1 MEAGID
7 KLKIFISHDKLLI
20 NDHSVFDKIPQPGIK
35 KGIHQEAVPMFM
47 EGSTGQMIFGSG
59 EPCFRNESD
68 AEGNHIFSLNL
79 VQAGMSIEWNPA
91 KLTKD
96 TGSHIHPVSDDRT
109 LATRNDSVFQRLAEL
124 GIQADYREAKL
135 TRIDICRNMLMNDTA
150 SAYRP
155 SFDLIHLPRAKKD
168 SAVYPDGIRLSTDR
182 RTLNIYNKGREV
194 ADESIRKAFENKLL
208 RIESQFKA
216 FDAVKAT
223 TGIRCIKD
231 LEDSRFGIEYQQ
243 NKWRAYLKKDI
254 FKLRPIFEKQTYLPF
269 DSFHE
274 LMEQSRQRFGKN
286 FLFKA
291 LLASVPDLESH
302 LQMIGGL
309 KTIESIL
316 SESLSAPGRKKA
328 IRHIQEVM
336 DLSRKSIHAPV
347 SVLDM
352 YHELYRKSVA

>member
-7 KLKIFISHDKLLI
+7 KLKISITQGKFLI
-20 NDHSVFDKIPQPGIK
+20 QDHSIFDDIPQPGIK

-47 EGSTGQMIFGSG
+47 EGSTGQMVYGSG
-59 EPCFRNESD
+59 KTCYRNEYDS
-68 AEGNHIFSLNL
+68 EGRFLWKLELNPKSM
-79 VQAGMSIEWNPA
+79 VIEWNPA

-124 GIQADYREAKL
+124 GIQADYREAKI
-135 TRIDICRNMLMNDTA
+135 TRIDVCRNMLMNDIA
-150 SAYRP
+150 SAYLP
-155 SFDLIHLPRAKKD
+155 CYDLIKFPRAKKD
-168 SAVYPDGIRLSTDR
+168 TVTYPDGVRFSTDR

-208 RIESQFKA
+208 RIESQFRD
-216 FDAVKAT
+216 FEAVKAT
-223 TGIRCIKD
+223 TGIRSIKD

-243 NKWRAYLKKDI
+243 NRWRAYLKREI
-254 FKLRPIFEKQTYLPF
+254 FKVRAIYENQSHIPYESI
-269 DSFHE
+269 HE
-274 LMEQSRQRFGKN
+274 LINLSKQRFNKN

-309 KTIESIL
+309 KNIEKML
-316 SESLSAPGRKKA
+316 SECLSVPGRKKA
-328 IRHIQEVM
+328 ISQIQEVM
-336 DLSRKSIHAPV
+336 DLSRMYVHAPK

-352 YHELYRKSVA
+352 YDEFYRKSVA